1 MRIQDMLLTCV
12 KEEEKEKLNKVQNA
26 FEEIL
31 KNKVSRTSKSLN
43 KEIKCDYLDEEY
55 KILSYSGEFPYDDFA
70 IAINNKSEIY
80 IIYSYDGAYG
90 FSSVRLSELLHCLM
104 GVEI

>member
-12 KEEEKEKLNKVQNA
+12 KEEEKEKLNKVQNE

-31 KNKVSRTSKSLN
+31 KGKVSRAKG
-43 KEIKCDYLDEEY
+43 KVKCVYLDEQY

-70 IAINNKSEIY
+70 IAINNKNEIY
-80 IIYSYDGAYG
+80 ILYSYDGAYA
-90 FSSVRLSELLHCLM
+90 FASVRLSELLHCLM
-104 GVEI
+104 GV